1 MKQQLKKAA
10 SLLGALCLFNGMI
23 TGCSPAA
30 DSSDSSVN
38 QMSELLLTDDS
49 GQADAP
55 ETETVQN
62 TTGTADSENL
72 PAPETAAT
80 SGGNQDVLPPDVA
93 AVVDA
98 DLVGE
103 VWKIKEDSF
112 YIAEE
117 YIEILDDGSILSQ
130 SPSTETDIP
139 DSELVLVVFDENTHF
154 YMRTIYDGGESYK
167 DTEASFQDIVKHL
180 SVEMKGQ
187 FENNVFHADEIRI
200 VKVA

>member
-38 QMSELLLTDDS
+38 QMSELLLTDNS

-62 TTGTADSENL
+62 TTGT
-72 PAPETAAT
+72 
-80 SGGNQDVLPPDVA
+80 
-93 AVVDA
+93 A

>member
-38 QMSELLLTDDS
+38 QMSELLLTDNS

-72 PAPETAAT
+72 RRQLRQHPEETRT
-80 SGGNQDVLPPDVA
+80 FYRLMLPQ
-93 AVVDA
+93 
-98 DLVGE
+98 
-103 VWKIKEDSF
+103 
-112 YIAEE
+112 
-117 YIEILDDGSILSQ
+117 LSTQ
-130 SPSTETDIP
+130 I
-139 DSELVLVVFDENTHF
+139 
-154 YMRTIYDGGESYK
+154 
-167 DTEASFQDIVKHL
+167 
-180 SVEMKGQ
+180 
-187 FENNVFHADEIRI
+187 
-200 VKVA
+200 